1 MNKGGTDDI
10 EDKAHSANDEYKH
23 GRRDNFQM
31 EEAFNWLQEDGQSE
45 CQEKNT
51 VEEST
56 LQWT

>member
-31 EEAFNWLQEDGQSE
+31 EEAFN
-45 CQEKNT
+45 
-51 VEEST
+51 
-56 LQWT
+56 